1 MVLGGTEMGMDLST
15 SYLLLDSEQ
24 YQKLKNKELYIKSNY
39 ELKLV
44 SAIEAEEYKK
54 SIMFDAMNY
63 YLDDLLE
70 NNTQVSINFTKEKK
84 ENSFNLE
91 DFIKENIQLEEEL
104 PITLD
109 EFLNYDYCGEW
120 VINELHEDFVNDKDC
135 YLIIQL
141 RYW

>member
-1 MVLGGTEMGMDLST
+1 MGMDLST

-120 VINELHEDFVNDKDC
+120 VINELYEDFVNDEDC
-135 YLIIQL
+135 YLIIQT

>member
-1 MVLGGTEMGMDLST
+1 MGMNLSI

-120 VINELHEDFVNDKDC
+120 VINELYEDFVNDKDC
-135 YLIIQL
+135 YLIIQT